1 MIVKYRRNREP
12 GAPTRIDEILSVVS
26 LRSSPW
32 VVQRIRELKI
42 KGRLVKGW
50 TPPVVTLYGDNL
62 TRVSDCS

>member
-1 MIVKYRRNREP
+1 MIVRYHRNREP
-12 GAPTRIDEILSVVS
+12 QAPTPLDEFLSVVS

-32 VVQRIRELKI
+32 VVRRIRELQI

-62 TRVSDCS
+62 TRVADCS